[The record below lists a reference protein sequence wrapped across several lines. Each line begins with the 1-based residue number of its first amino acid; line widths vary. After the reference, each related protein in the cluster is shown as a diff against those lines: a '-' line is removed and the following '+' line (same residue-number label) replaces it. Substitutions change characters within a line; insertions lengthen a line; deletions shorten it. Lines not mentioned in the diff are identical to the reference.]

1 MARQDNLR
9 CKAVAGR
16 NLRILHKEL
25 GKQISEM
32 EDDPEDAAAALQG
45 IHADIKAQLDAL
57 DNVLENNRQSAKNEK

>member
-1 MARQDNLR
+1 
-9 CKAVAGR
+9 
-16 NLRILHKEL
+16 
-25 GKQISEM
+25 M